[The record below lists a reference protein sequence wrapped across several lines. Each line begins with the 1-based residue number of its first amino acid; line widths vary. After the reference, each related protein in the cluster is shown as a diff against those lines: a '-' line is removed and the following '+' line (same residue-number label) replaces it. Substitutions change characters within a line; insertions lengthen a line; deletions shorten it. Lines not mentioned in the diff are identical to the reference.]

1 MAFRGRGRGRGYGR
15 GGRGYGGGGGG
26 FGFAKQEPFILF
38 PDVELPDKNGVT
50 EEKTLVIW
58 NARLQNFWK
67 SSPYYIEEKT
77 SKKSQ
82 STDIER
88 FSDRAKRRTKSKVDE
103 ELQNYL
109 KLANFPQELVPR
121 DKVQGSRRV
130 SGVQKEVQ
138 WNSESDMQKL
148 DFFEK
153 LEQKDQGQ
161 DENRG
166 KEKKEGENEEEDD
179 AEVMEE
185 EDEEFS
191 DDGDYNQ
198 NIDFDDDEDDFN
210 MEDDND
216 EFKAF
221 VSLDLIQLGLQRFP
235 WHWVSFSEDKR
246 AHLLMV
252 SSSLF

>member
-77 SKKSQ
+77 SKS
-82 STDIER
+82 
-88 FSDRAKRRTKSKVDE
+88 
-103 ELQNYL
+103 
-109 KLANFPQELVPR
+109 
-121 DKVQGSRRV
+121 SRRV

-246 AHLLMV
+246 ADLLMV